1 MPRIFCD
8 IDDTIIRDGEV
19 YQPVVDFLEEEAEEV
34 VFLTNRPE
42 SERERT
48 VADLER
54 TGVEYERLIM
64 NPGEEPAPEFKA
76 RVIKE
81 EYLDK
86 GLRADGLIDNRE
98 DTRNAVERLGVRA
111 LSPEEVAAYM
121 EAEEEE
127 DDAEE
132 PEAVARPS
140 AAPAKAV
147 PVPAFISANA
157 ERGLRYHEEGRG
169 GEGLKEQT
177 IREARDMVNG
187 SVTED
192 KVRRMGPWLRRHEGD
207 LDAPKNR
214 DKDDPEYPGAGL
226 VAWLLWGG
234 DADGNMRAAD
244 WAERTVARLDEEAK
258 VAASRKVM
266 TPEEI
271 VDTLKAEAVA
281 LVSERDDLRAT
292 VEKLTVGAAAEA
304 EALKVEAAAKDARIN
319 ELSAALE
326 AADKLVSDLSQKV
339 AALEGS
345 AITAS
350 AEAAKIAASVGV
362 EPVEQT
368 PADKPTV
375 KTADDIRAEFLAMPF
390 GKERTAFF
398 NKHRKDILGR

>member
-64 NPGEEPAPEFKA
+64 NPGEEPAPQFKA

-121 EAEEEE
+121 EAEEQE
-127 DDAEE
+127 DDGEE

-147 PVPAFISANA
+147 PVPDFISSNA
-157 ERGLRYHEEGRG
+157 ERGLRYYEEGKAG
-169 GEGLKEQT
+169 DGLKEQT
-177 IREARDMVNG
+177 VREARDMVNG

-192 KVRRMGPWLRRHEGD
+192 KVRRMGPWLRRHEAD

-214 DKDDPEYPGAGL
+214 DKDDPGYPGAGL

-234 DADGNMRAAD
+234 DADGDMRAAE
-244 WAERTVARLDEEAK
+244 WAERTVAKLDEQSS

-271 VDTLKAEAVA
+271 VETLKTEAVA
-281 LVSERDDLRAT
+281 LVAERDDLRAA
-292 VEKLTVGAAAEA
+292 VEKLTVGSAAEA

-319 ELSAALE
+319 ELTAALE

-339 AALEGS
+339 AALEGN
-345 AITAS
+345 AISAS

-368 PADKPTV
+368 PADKPAV
-375 KTADDIRAEFLAMPF
+375 TADDIKAQFLAMPF

-398 NKHRKDILGR
+398 NKHRSVILSK

>member
-1 MPRIFCD
+1 MPRIFSD
-8 IDDTIIRDGEV
+8 IDDTILKDGEV
-19 YQPVVDFLEEEAEEV
+19 YQPVVDFLKEEAEEV

-64 NPGEEPAPEFKA
+64 NPGEEQAPAFKA

-121 EAEEEE
+121 EAEEVEDEE
-127 DDAEE
+127 DEDE
-132 PEAVARPS
+132 S
-140 AAPAKAV
+140 
-147 PVPAFISANA
+147 
-157 ERGLRYHEEGRG
+157 EEG
-169 GEGLKEQT
+169 
-177 IREARDMVNG
+177 
-187 SVTED
+187 S
-192 KVRRMGPWLRRHEGD
+192 
-207 LDAPKNR
+207 
-214 DKDDPEYPGAGL
+214 
-226 VAWLLWGG
+226 
-234 DADGNMRAAD
+234 
-244 WAERTVARLDEEAK
+244 

-271 VDTLKAEAVA
+271 VETLKAEAVA
-281 LVSERDDLRAT
+281 LVSERDDLRST

-319 ELSAALE
+319 ELTAALE
-326 AADKLVSDLSQKV
+326 AADKLVSDLSLKV
-339 AALEGS
+339 AALEGN

-368 PADKPTV
+368 PADAAVPTSE
-375 KTADDIRAEFLAMPF
+375 DIKAQFLAMPF

-398 NKHRKDILGR
+398 NKHRSVILSK

>member
-19 YQPVVDFLEEEAEEV
+19 FQPVVDFLEEEAEEV

-42 SERERT
+42 TERERT

-121 EAEEEE
+121 EAEDMEEDDVEEE
-127 DDAEE
+127 DDMQ
-132 PEAVARPS
+132 
-140 AAPAKAV
+140 
-147 PVPAFISANA
+147 
-157 ERGLRYHEEGRG
+157 
-169 GEGLKEQT
+169 EQ
-177 IREARDMVNG
+177 
-187 SVTED
+187 ED
-192 KVRRMGPWLRRHEGD
+192 S
-207 LDAPKNR
+207 
-214 DKDDPEYPGAGL
+214 
-226 VAWLLWGG
+226 
-234 DADGNMRAAD
+234 
-244 WAERTVARLDEEAK
+244 

-266 TPEEI
+266 TPEEL
-271 VDTLKAEAVA
+271 VDSLKAEASA
-281 LVSERDDLRAT
+281 LVTERDDLRAT

-339 AALEGS
+339 AALEGN

-368 PADKPTV
+368 PADKPV
-375 KTADDIRAEFLAMPF
+375 ATADDIKAQFLAMPF

-398 NKHRKDILGR
+398 NKHRSVILSK